1 MTNEV
6 GQLYYLIAIYMEF
19 FGMYDTDKR
28 KLLSAL
34 CHGAIFFS
42 TTLVSVGIPIFI
54 TFVTDDPVVR
64 ENAKESINFHINVWV
79 YGFIIGILLTMTWG
93 VLVPLAGIG
102 FFLHWGLTVLALFYV
117 LSDTAK
123 PFRYPFIFRLI

>member
-1 MTNEV
+1 MV
-6 GQLYYLIAIYMEF
+6 GSYIAIPDVRDSR
-19 FGMYDTDKR
+19 MYDTDKR

-79 YGFIIGILLTMTWG
+79 YGFIIGVLVSMTWG
-93 VLVPLAGIG
+93 VLVPVAGLG
-102 FFLHWGLTVLALFYV
+102 FLLHWALTLLALFYV
-117 LSDTAK
+117 LSDTTK
-123 PFRYPFIFRLI
+123 PFRYPFIFRLV

>member
-1 MTNEV
+1 
-6 GQLYYLIAIYMEF
+6 
-19 FGMYDTDKR
+19 MYDTDKR

-34 CHGAIFFS
+34 CHGAIFLS
-42 TTLVSVGIPIFI
+42 TMLVSVCIPIFI

-79 YGFIIGILLTMTWG
+79 YGFILGILVSMTWG

-102 FFLHWGLTVLALFYV
+102 FFLHWTLTVFALFYV

-123 PFRYPFIFRLI
+123 PFRYPFIFRLL